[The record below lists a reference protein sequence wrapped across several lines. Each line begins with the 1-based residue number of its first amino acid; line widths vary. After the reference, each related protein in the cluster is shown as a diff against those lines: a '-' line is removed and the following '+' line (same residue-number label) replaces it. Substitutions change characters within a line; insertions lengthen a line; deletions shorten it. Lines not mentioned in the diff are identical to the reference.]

1 MDIIRKMT
9 IKNMEMDTILRNM
22 TKNIRNIQ
30 FEERKRKATAKPL
43 FEDNMSSSDNS
54 HGRSISIKKSTPQFG
69 DIRVSQEETLRKT
82 ITENIK
88 LGEEALKYFPDADDL
103 TLDGEIGALNLRFQF
118 RYNDPSG
125 DGCYIWTDGLQ
136 LTETNT
142 RTLGKIRDAF
152 ANWKDSLTQNGDL
165 MEKLKK
171 YAKKENNED

>member
-1 MDIIRKMT
+1 MEDAILKKMT
-9 IKNMEMDTILRNM
+9 E
-22 TKNIRNIQ
+22 NIRNIQ
-30 FEERKRKATAKPL
+30 FEERKNRATAKPL
-43 FEDNMSSSDNS
+43 FEESEDGGDMS
-54 HGRSISIKKSTPQFG
+54 HGRSIPIKKSTPQFG

-88 LGEEALKYFPDADDL
+88 LGEDALKYYPDADDL
-103 TLDGEIGALNLRFQF
+103 TLDGEIGSLNLRLQF

-125 DGCYIWTDGLQ
+125 DGCYIWADGLQ

-142 RTLGKIRDAF
+142 RTMGKIRDAF

>member
-1 MDIIRKMT
+1 MK
-9 IKNMEMDTILRNM
+9 MDTILRNM

-30 FEERKRKATAKPL
+30 FEERKNRATAKPL
-43 FEDNMSSSDNS
+43 FEESEDGGDMS
-54 HGRSISIKKSTPQFG
+54 HGRSIPIKKSTPQFG

-171 YAKKENNED
+171 YAKKENNEE